1 MTRKFE
7 YDALNVVDPSAARW
21 RWPPVKV
28 GIAAGFH
35 FTGCRDVPVEIDSS
49 VEILIEFWVKAKY
62 LNSFL
67 LIFH

>member
-28 GIAAGFH
+28 GLAAGFH

-49 VEILIEFWVKAKY
+49 VEI
-62 LNSFL
+62 
-67 LIFH
+67 